1 MEDIVNEYPEL
12 ESFNYIDDEI
22 DLMSLKERT
31 CICIYGKSSK
41 KLRCGIILGYPKR
54 YNTIK
59 IYMYGK
65 VIDYVVNMERNEY

>member
-41 KLRCGIILGYPKR
+41 R
-54 YNTIK
+54 
-59 IYMYGK
+59 
-65 VIDYVVNMERNEY
+65 E

>member
-31 CICIYGKSSK
+31 
-41 KLRCGIILGYPKR
+41 ILY
-54 YNTIK
+54 IW
-59 IYMYGK
+59 
-65 VIDYVVNMERNEY
+65 

>member
-31 CICIYGKSSK
+31 LYFVYMVKAVKSYDVE
-41 KLRCGIILGYPKR
+41 LY
-54 YNTIK
+54 
-59 IYMYGK
+59 
-65 VIDYVVNMERNEY
+65 